1 MRSDRCFLLA
11 LAGWFLG
18 GLMAWAQTSVPLV
31 LSGGTV
37 VDVTNWG
44 HSAADLPNA
53 VVIIQNGKIE
63 QVGPAISMPVPK
75 GARVIDCSGKYI
87 IPGLID
93 GFAGISTQGEAS
105 ANLYM
110 GVTTAVVR
118 SDSRHGRIDP
128 GLYPSP
134 HVYPIDSVGTTD
146 DWSLLIGHSGWTE
159 RLRQNGRAVELPPD
173 ETLQQLTATK
183 ALGTRVVYIG
193 PNVTA
198 ANTQWIITRA
208 HQMGMMTY
216 GQFVATPFRVGI
228 EAGVDALVHMGSYEL
243 GAVPDELQ
251 QPLAADPEGSAA
263 NTAFDYA
270 ERVPPTDLHVRTYA
284 KLVGSH
290 HAALMPTFAT
300 FFLRLPDHR
309 NLWEEP
315 VAALLDP
322 AHMSN
327 PPDRKTGEINYPL
340 PQWTRRLPA
349 IGQRYMEDRP
359 AEEGRPV
366 CVAFVAHQPGS
377 VRCVSALPGGVR
389 RAGGWVVPGHIT
401 ARGTGT
407 AGTTGAVAARGPG
420 SGNQQ
425 LRDAV
430 QLDGDWADCAGPACR
445 CAGSGR
451 GSRSEHLERAADQHA
466 DPRGQRGGSRSA
478 VEEVIGSGDYCFR
491 AACRAAI
498 ARISGS
504 RF

>member
-349 IGQRYMEDRP
+349 IGQRYMETGLQKKAD
-359 AEEGRPV
+359 
-366 CVAFVAHQPGS
+366 Q
-377 VRCVSALPGGVR
+377 SALRLWHINQALFAAFPHYLAASGAPVDGSFPGISLHVELELLVRLGLSPREALAAATNNYAMQFNWTEIGQIAPGR
-389 RAGGWVVPGHIT
+389 RADVLV
-401 ARGTGT
+401 
-407 AGTTGAVAARGPG
+407 
-420 SGNQQ
+420 
-425 LRDAV
+425 
-430 QLDGDWADCAGPACR
+430 LD
-445 CAGSGR
+445 
-451 GSRSEHLERAADQHA
+451 A
-466 DPRGQRGGSRSA
+466 DPAANIWNARRINTLI
-478 VEEVIGSGDYCFR
+478 VEGNVVDRE
-491 AACRAAI
+491 ALLKK
-498 ARISGS
+498 
-504 RF
+504 